1 MASHRGAGRAINMGY
16 TNVYVMTEGSSGWN
30 AAGKPTRQP

>member
-16 TNVYVMTEGSSGWN
+16 TNVYVMTEGSSGWS
-30 AAGKPTRQP
+30 AAGKATQQI